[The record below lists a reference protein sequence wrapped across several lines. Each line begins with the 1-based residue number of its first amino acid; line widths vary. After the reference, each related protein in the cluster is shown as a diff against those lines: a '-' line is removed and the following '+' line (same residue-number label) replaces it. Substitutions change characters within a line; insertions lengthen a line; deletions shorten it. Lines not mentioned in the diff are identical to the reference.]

1 MTNRATNETEADS
14 ANSDK
19 DTAHHE
25 AGHAVIGCL
34 YDRPPSSVTIVRD
47 GAAAGKAEFDPDIP
61 DFARSYLNQ
70 SAQKRAYTEAR
81 VVGELSGSAA
91 HDLFRPGRTPDQGDR
106 HDLHWAK
113 ELISELVSWED
124 HDKYLEQARVKA
136 KQLLRDNWEWV
147 QAVAR
152 ALLERKTLSRHEIL
166 DLNPNK
172 RRSLKCDV

>member
-1 MTNRATNETEADS
+1 MTNRATYTEADS
-14 ANSDK
+14 ANSDE

-25 AGHAVIGCL
+25 AGHAVTGCL
-34 YDRPPSSVTIVRD
+34 YDRPPASVTIARD

-70 SAQKRAYTEAR
+70 SPQKRAYREAR
-81 VVGELSGSAA
+81 VVGELAGSAA
-91 HDLFRPGRTPDQGDR
+91 HDILKPGRTPDQGDA
-106 HDLHWAK
+106 HDLHWAN

-136 KQLLRDNWEWV
+136 KQLLLDNWEWV

-152 ALLERKTLSRHEIL
+152 ALVERKTLSRQEIL
-166 DLNPNK
+166 DLNPK
-172 RRSLKCDV
+172 